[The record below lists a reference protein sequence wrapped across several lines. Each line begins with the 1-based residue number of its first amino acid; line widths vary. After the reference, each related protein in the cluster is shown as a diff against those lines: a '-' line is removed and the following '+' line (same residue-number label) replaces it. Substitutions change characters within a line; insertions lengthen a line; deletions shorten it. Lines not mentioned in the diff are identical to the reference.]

1 MYKITLIF
9 LLIFFKLSY
18 SFAQITN
25 LKYKVIYKDKEVGTL
40 DAIKRTND
48 SITFYQN
55 KTEIDTRIITKIR
68 LEYDYEI
75 TFENGLLN
83 KAIVQI
89 ELNGKSRKNSKT
101 ILEKNKYHYYEDE
114 DLSHLISENINYT
127 AAMLMLEEPI
137 GIKNVYSE
145 ENGTFHS
152 LKKIKK
158 HIYEKKGEKNRINTY
173 IYENAVLKKAIIDAG
188 IIEFQVELIEN

>member
-55 KTEIDTRIITKIR
+55 KTEIDTRIITKIK

-75 TFENGLLN
+75 TFKNGLLN

-89 ELNGKSRKNSKT
+89 EINGKSRKNSKT
-101 ILEKNKYHYYEDE
+101 ILEKNKYRYYEDE
-114 DLSHLISENINYT
+114 DLSLLISENINYT

-152 LKKIKK
+152 LKKVKK

-173 IYENAVLKKAIIDAG
+173 IYENAVLKKAIINAG
-188 IIEFQVELIEN
+188 IIEFQVELIDN

>member
-18 SFAQITN
+18 SFGQITN

-55 KTEIDTRIITKIR
+55 KTEIDTRIITKIK

-101 ILEKNKYHYYEDE
+101 ILEKNKYCYYEDE
-114 DLSHLISENINYT
+114 DLSLLISENINYT

-152 LKKIKK
+152 LKKVKK

-173 IYENAVLKKAIIDAG
+173 IYENAVLKKAIINAG

>member
-48 SITFYQN
+48 SITFYHN
-55 KTEIDTRIITKIR
+55 KTEIDTRIITKIK

-101 ILEKNKYHYYEDE
+101 ILEKNKYRYYEDE
-114 DLSHLISENINYT
+114 DLSLLISENINYT
-127 AAMLMLEEPI
+127 VAMLMLEEPI

-152 LKKIKK
+152 LKKVKK

-173 IYENAVLKKAIIDAG
+173 IYENAVLKKAIINAG
-188 IIEFQVELIEN
+188 IIEFQVELTDN